1 METFISKPYRKMRG
15 ARPEGR
21 GVDWLFVLV
30 VALLTVLGLVM
41 IYSTTFFWSAADN
54 QGNPLAIFGR
64 QVMWALLGML
74 AFIVMARLD
83 YGRLQPMV
91 PYIMLGCL
99 LMLLLVIGIGSTV
112 FGARRTLASGSIQ
125 PSEIVKMGVILY
137 AAAWLSSRRDQ
148 VQSFMYGLVP
158 FGVIVGVVSFLVVVQ
173 PDLSTGAMILIVAG
187 VMFFMAGASLIQVA
201 VVTLVAM
208 GAFVL
213 LFTLFPHAS
222 SRIEQFMTTWRSD
235 DVWGMEYH
243 IRQSLLAVSEGGWF
257 GTGIGASNQKFGLLP
272 TPHTDSVFAVLANE
286 MGWVGVT
293 LTLGL
298 FMLLMIRGLRI
309 AHNADSYFGAYIAV
323 GVVTWITAQ
332 MLLNVLSMVALI
344 PFSGV
349 PVPFLSL
356 GGSSM
361 VSLLAACGMLIS
373 IARGSRILQEEGEG
387 RGALR
392 GVQLATE
399 TGNHGR
405 TRTASTHLRGRNSR
419 TRVARAYRTAT
430 AHEAQAATPIIGRDA
445 VDGYGGSQSRNGRSR
460 SNRLF
465 SERGTGPVR
474 WRRNRYGAR
483 PRLPRER
490 DVRDDSVGGG

>member
-1 METFISKPYRKMRG
+1 MQAFVGKPYRKMRG

-21 GVDWLFVLV
+21 GVDWLFVSA
-30 VALLTVLGLVM
+30 VALLTLLGLVM

-54 QGNPLAIFGR
+54 DGNPLAIFSR
-64 QVMWALLGML
+64 QVMWAGLGGL
-74 AFIVMARLD
+74 AFLLMARLD
-83 YGRLQPMV
+83 YGRLQPFV
-91 PYIMLGCL
+91 PIIMLGSLVVLVGVL
-99 LMLLLVIGIGSTV
+99 LFGDNV
-112 FGARRTLASGSIQ
+112 FGARRTLFGGSVQ

-148 VQSFMYGLVP
+148 VQSMVYGLVP
-158 FGVIVGVVSFLVVVQ
+158 FGVIVGLVSFLVVIQ
-173 PDLSTGAMILIVAG
+173 PDLSTAATILIAAG
-187 VMFFMAGASLIQVA
+187 VMFFMAGASLIQVT
-201 VVTLVAM
+201 VVTLTAV
-208 GAFVL
+208 GAFTV

-222 SRIEQFMTTWRSD
+222 SRISQFVTTWQTD

-286 MGWVGVT
+286 MGWVGVA

-298 FMLLMIRGLRI
+298 FMLLMVRGLRI
-309 AHNADSYFGAYIAV
+309 AHRADSFFGAYIAV

-332 MLLNVLSMVALI
+332 MLLNVLSTVALI

-361 VSLLAACGMLIS
+361 VSLLAACGILIS
-373 IARGSRILQEEGEG
+373 IARGSRVLQEEGEG
-387 RGALR
+387 RTT
-392 GVQLATE
+392 QLENE

-405 TRTASTHLRGRNSR
+405 ARTASVNLRGRNSR

-430 AHEAQAATPIIGRDA
+430 AHEAHADEQIVGRDA
-445 VDGYGGSQSRNGRSR
+445 INGYTASQQRSARNTRMF
-460 SNRLF
+460 N
-465 SERGTGPVR
+465 ERRAGPVR
-474 WRRNRYGAR
+474 WRRNRNGTR

-490 DVRDDSVGGG
+490 DVRDDSVGGD